1 MLRFPNKSCS
11 GDEYDDHMLQDF
23 SYRCKTGER
32 AYLRRIVSEFYAMFG
47 VN

>member
-1 MLRFPNKSCS
+1 
-11 GDEYDDHMLQDF
+11 MLQDI
-23 SYRCKTGER
+23 SYRCKTGEC